1 MAKYHYKENP
11 YKLPAETYIATV
23 SMIRASDKFP
33 DRLTELQSRI
43 ISAMAHASAYT
54 PPKYIEGVVNNII
67 FNTCYP
73 ANAQAGLYERYKARF
88 IFIVAVHLGLYLKRN
103 N

>member
-1 MAKYHYKENP
+1 MAKYHYKDNP
-11 YKLPAETYIATV
+11 YKLPAETYITTV
-23 SMIRASDKFP
+23 YLIRASDKFP

-43 ISAMAHASAYT
+43 ISAMAQASAHT

-67 FNTCYP
+67 YGTRYP
-73 ANAQAGLYERYKARF
+73 ADAQAGLYDRYKAKF
-88 IFIVAVHLGLYLKRN
+88 IFVTALDLGLYVKRN